1 MLKKSLTT
9 LLLCSTLSS
18 LAVVLPTFAG
28 PANRGIDWGAKVEN
42 LNLTPEQRQ
51 NLQAVRQRYQSQI
64 EETRAQLR
72 TTQDEL
78 RRLMASNA
86 SDEEIRAKHAQVQQ
100 LQQKLATLR
109 FESMLATRKILTP
122 EQRQALAER
131 LQNRQGQR
139 RLER

>member
-1 MLKKSLTT
+1 
-9 LLLCSTLSS
+9 
-18 LAVVLPTFAG
+18 G